1 MTHRTYADMYSTSS
15 VVESWAREEQSSHGD
30 AAAEGTGAVGSAA
43 AEVGSE
49 RGSCG
54 CICNPMMMRWQT
66 LTLESSA
73 SHAREWYSSARAPSA
88 IRAQYTR
95 AKNAAAIAGR
105 KTNEMMRV
113 LGTNRAK
120 HTCGVWVVG
129 GRRRGSGAELA
140 HKIACWVRRWRFA
153 CPWRITPWLAD
164 GIRVRAHVLNSKK
177 GEEDLVEHV
186 RVPKELD
193 ALGRLEPRV

>member
-1 MTHRTYADMYSTSS
+1 
-15 VVESWAREEQSSHGD
+15 
-30 AAAEGTGAVGSAA
+30 
-43 AEVGSE
+43 
-49 RGSCG
+49 
-54 CICNPMMMRWQT
+54 MMMRWQT

-120 HTCGVWVVG
+120 HTCGVWAVG
-129 GRRRGSGAELA
+129 GLRRGSGAELA

-164 GIRVRAHVLNSKK
+164 GIRVRAHLLNSKD

-186 RVPKELD
+186 RVPEELD
-193 ALGRLEPRV
+193 ALGRLEPRVREPQRQRVRSPRLGHPARPREVWMISADDRRCGATSRDLGDSG